1 MFCGQRCHFV
11 RIFESAA
18 LIPSTSPAPAIFT
31 SNVRPSFEDLVSL
44 IWPLRRQAA
53 EPSGLSGLAEEAALG
68 HLTSLFEQLETDCFR
83 LLKFDHGGRAGAVQ
97 FCSLLAWFFGL

>member
-1 MFCGQRCHFV
+1 M
-11 RIFESAA
+11 
-18 LIPSTSPAPAIFT
+18 
-31 SNVRPSFEDLVSL
+31 SL

-83 LLKFDHGGRAGAVQ
+83 LLKFEHGGRAGSVQ
-97 FCSLLAWFFGL
+97 FCSLWHDFSVFNLLRKRKISARLYKPLEGRVNHDSRPKAGGAVLIG